1 MGTMMTNSKFF
12 ARLCLAAVFLL
23 TAANAGRVKCVNFV
37 DYRHKRFH
45 QRRGEIKKSQISL
58 KEAVNQLKGLKSQ
71 EGHFSF
77 YKGSKLGMRLYPKAG
92 DDLAWLVFNCDT
104 VADRAK
110 LLGMILEESKIPGSI
125 TSLPDGWEET
135 FDGEPF
141 YVNKSG
147 EPWTSP
153 DGTKV
158 PHGEGTHTRPE
169 DHKIIQLDE
178 EERKKILDQQVKDQN
193 HEGRRRLSSAQRLL
207 ERLFA

>member
-1 MGTMMTNSKFF
+1 MG
-12 ARLCLAAVFLL
+12 
-23 TAANAGRVKCVNFV
+23 
-37 DYRHKRFH
+37 
-45 QRRGEIKKSQISL
+45 
-58 KEAVNQLKGLKSQ
+58 
-71 EGHFSF
+71 
-77 YKGSKLGMRLYPKAG
+77 G

-147 EPWTSP
+147 QPWTSP

-158 PHGEGTHTRPE
+158 PHGEGTHTRPSPKGPNQYLH
-169 DHKIIQLDE
+169 DYIQRKIPSPKGSTWLSSTDGDRFKRKKDLMNA
-178 EERKKILDQQVKDQN
+178 ERKAAAENGGLPFKKYTLAEFIVFSKDALHLQELWDELVSN
-193 HEGRRRLSSAQRLL
+193 LAE
-207 ERLFA
+207 

>member
-1 MGTMMTNSKFF
+1 MG
-12 ARLCLAAVFLL
+12 
-23 TAANAGRVKCVNFV
+23 
-37 DYRHKRFH
+37 
-45 QRRGEIKKSQISL
+45 
-58 KEAVNQLKGLKSQ
+58 
-71 EGHFSF
+71 
-77 YKGSKLGMRLYPKAG
+77 G

-169 DHKIIQLDE
+169 SPIQSHYKNIVE
-178 EERKKILDQQVKDQN
+178 AARVVQPTFMAMKAERD
-193 HEGRRRLSSAQRLL
+193 RLL
-207 ERLFA
+207 KKFIQCF